1 MDLSEKTDNLKELNN
16 KVLSQAQE
24 INLRDKIG
32 YIKLPI

>member
-24 INLRDKIG
+24 INLLETNWIH
-32 YIKLPI
+32 